1 MPDGFTVGLIA
12 FHLEFPRFCLCAGK
26 AGRQINGRF
35 SGFNL
40 TIRRS
45 TEVFL
50 LEIN

>member
-12 FHLEFPRFCLCAGK
+12 FHFEFPRFCLCAGK
-26 AGRQINGRF
+26 AGRQINGRS
-35 SGFNL
+35 SGFKV